1 MIKRVIM
8 AASCIIAPVMLIVA
22 SSCATAPNE
31 SPPSEPSVSG
41 SSGSTKTHIDVIQKK
56 EPYPGNHGI
65 ATTRAT
71 PEPGDNITMSS
82 SLMIKLTMDDLVE
95 KSDTILIGKVVD
107 IFPSRQVDKPPWI
120 VITDVVIEVERYL
133 YGQPQ
138 SAYIAVMV
146 PGGRVGESVFLV
158 DSQPVFNLG
167 EEVALFLYRLQ
178 TEVAPPPP
186 DGFERAEYYMV
197 TGSMQGKLGYKDG
210 TMVTLEGNSV
220 SVSEVEHKIT
230 SIHGGE

>member
-1 MIKRVIM
+1 
-8 AASCIIAPVMLIVA
+8 
-22 SSCATAPNE
+22 
-31 SPPSEPSVSG
+31 
-41 SSGSTKTHIDVIQKK
+41 
-56 EPYPGNHGI
+56 
-65 ATTRAT
+65 
-71 PEPGDNITMSS
+71 
-82 SLMIKLTMDDLVE
+82 MDDLVE

-107 IFPSRQVDKPPWI
+107 IFPSRKVDRPPWE

-146 PGGRVGESVFLV
+146 PGGRVGEIVVLV

-197 TGSMQGKLGYKDG
+197 TGSMQGKLGYSDS
-210 TMVTLEGNSV
+210 TMITFEGDSVTL
-220 SVSEVEHKIT
+220 SEVEQKIA
-230 SIHGGE
+230 SIHGAE

>member
-1 MIKRVIM
+1 MKRLVVLGVVI
-8 AASCIIAPVMLIVA
+8 LINILLVLV
-22 SSCATAPNE
+22 SCATPPLPASSPDYPKHEITTTKVEPKPGE
-31 SPPSEPSVSG
+31 SVARG
-41 SSGSTKTHIDVIQKK
+41 SASWVRYTI
-56 EPYPGNHGI
+56 
-65 ATTRAT
+65 
-71 PEPGDNITMSS
+71 
-82 SLMIKLTMDDLVE
+82 DDLVE

-107 IFPSRQVDKPPWI
+107 IFPSRKVDRPPWE

-133 YGQPQ
+133 YDQPQ

-146 PGGRVGESVFLV
+146 PGGRVGEIVVLV

-197 TGSMQGKLGYKDG
+197 TGSMQGKLGYSDG
-210 TMVTLEGNSV
+210 NMVTWEDDSV
-220 SVSEVEHKIT
+220 ALSEIEQKIA
-230 SIHGGE
+230 SIHGGG